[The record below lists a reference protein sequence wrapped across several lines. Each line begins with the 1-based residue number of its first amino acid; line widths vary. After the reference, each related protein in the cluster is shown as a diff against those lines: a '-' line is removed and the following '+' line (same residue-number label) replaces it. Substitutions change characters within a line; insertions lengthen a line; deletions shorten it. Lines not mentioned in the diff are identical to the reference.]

1 MITSFWIV
9 TKPKHNSR
17 LEDICFMT
25 NAGGL
30 ILQGRGGLEP
40 DEIFGMYLDK
50 TEAESHARGLLN
62 MNWTPE
68 EILKREG

>member
-1 MITSFWIV
+1 MITSFYIV
-9 TKPKHNSR
+9 TKPKRNST

-25 NAGGL
+25 YAGGL

-40 DEIFGMYLDK
+40 DEIYGMYLDK
-50 TEAESHARGLLN
+50 TEAKNAALGLLK